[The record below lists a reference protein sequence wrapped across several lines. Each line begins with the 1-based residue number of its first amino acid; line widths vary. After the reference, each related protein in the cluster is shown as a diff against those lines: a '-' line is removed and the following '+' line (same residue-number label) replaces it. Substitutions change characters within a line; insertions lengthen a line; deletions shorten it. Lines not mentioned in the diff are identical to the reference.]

1 MFCVVVIVAV
11 VVVVVVVLS
20 HLKTRLEPRSD
31 EADFVPGVQRH
42 LSVIIIV
49 AVSIGV
55 DNNSKD
61 KKG

>member
-1 MFCVVVIVAV
+1 MVVIVAV

-42 LSVIIIV
+42 LSVIITVVVVIIV
-49 AVSIGV
+49 DI
-55 DNNSKD
+55 NNNGKQRL
-61 KKG
+61 

>member
-1 MFCVVVIVAV
+1 MVVE
-11 VVVVVVVLS
+11 VLS
-20 HLKTRLEPRSD
+20 HLKTRLEPRSN

>member
-1 MFCVVVIVAV
+1 MVVIVAV

-42 LSVIIIV
+42 LSVIITV
-49 AVSIGV
+49 VVLIGV
-55 DNNSKD
+55 DNTSKD
-61 KKG
+61 EQGS